1 MDAIASKIG
10 TPIGKHW
17 TRVVAGL
24 PSFSLCAAA
33 AACSPIAVSTTS
45 TDFFTSSLFAPPCP
59 RCLPH
64 HAPVWFNFAGS
75 EIDSF
80 RDNPD
85 IDQLEPLF
93 VRYQNKM
100 EAALEDFAADEGLTS
115 ETEIID
121 ALRACRDDGDAAKNE
136 WKKLDKMI
144 DTMTKKEE
152 FFIMMMKK
160 AERMHNQTQEPPHP
174 ERLKGGGA
182 GGKSNDNG
190 GGSKSSKKWSPKKGF
205 TCDDS
210 ILQ

>member
-1 MDAIASKIG
+1 MPRLIQ
-10 TPIGKHW
+10 
-17 TRVVAGL
+17 
-24 PSFSLCAAA
+24 LC
-33 AACSPIAVSTTS
+33 
-45 TDFFTSSLFAPPCP
+45 
-59 RCLPH
+59 
-64 HAPVWFNFAGS
+64 GS

-85 IDQLEPLF
+85 IDALEPLF

-160 AERMHNQTQEPPHP
+160 AERMHNRTQEPPHP

-190 GGSKSSKKWSPKKGF
+190 GGSKSSKKWKHESTTMQIRIHSCATVSGF
-205 TCDDS
+205 YPVVEKNCFKFWYLS
-210 ILQ
+210 GK

>member
-1 MDAIASKIG
+1 MSGKVADKKSKKSKRKPASLISKLNLKLLQDRG
-10 TPIGKHW
+10 RHCFKDW
-17 TRVVAGL
+17 Y
-24 PSFSLCAAA
+24 
-33 AACSPIAVSTTS
+33 
-45 TDFFTSSLFAPPCP
+45 TD
-59 RCLPH
+59 
-64 HAPVWFNFAGS
+64 S

-182 GGKSNDNG
+182 GGFAQFELFEIPGVAAQNEG
-190 GGSKSSKKWSPKKGF
+190 GQHCAPRP
-205 TCDDS
+205 
-210 ILQ
+210 